1 MLEKLLKSWK
11 GELDVDEKHYISV
24 EDAEIAF
31 KQLSSDSH
39 ILLRSS
45 TKNANTSELEA
56 SESTL
61 TEYRITVKKYM
72 TEKASPGFDF
82 MAKWNNDDPMP
93 LRTMSGTVE
102 KETKGMVYMNLHG
115 QAEPVIK
122 CMRCGRTLTNEISKM
137 YGIGPECITKIP
149 MLMNLDISDVDNIKK
164 KLVEVTWS
172 GWIIKSA
179 IVEKEEM

>member
-1 MLEKLLKSWK
+1 MLEKLLKDWK
-11 GELDVDEKHYISV
+11 GELDVDEKHYTSV
-24 EDAEIAF
+24 EDARSDF
-31 KQLSSDSH
+31 KTLSTDSH

-45 TKNANTSELEA
+45 VKNANTSKLEA
-56 SESTL
+56 SESNL

-82 MAKWNNDDPMP
+82 MAKWNNDNPMP
-93 LRTMSGTVE
+93 LRTMTGIVE
-102 KETKGMVYMNLHG
+102 KETRGMIYMKLHG

-122 CMRCGRTLTNEISKM
+122 CMRCGRTLTNEVSKM

-164 KLVEVTWS
+164 KLVDVVWE

-179 IVEKEEM
+179 ITEKEEM